1 MGQTR
6 QAGRL
11 RGRQALAQLGRWP
24 QPQACPSSLTPR
36 PSVALTHTSGEP
48 QLLCIQPKL
57 CTATLP
63 TSPRVGL
70 CGRSPAFTCAG
81 HCQSGVRLSHWV
93 RAAAPGVGT
102 PENGRME
109 GLASPGGNTH
119 QLLLRPPPVLQD
131 HAKGSLQVIC
141 LDSQTE
147 NGARHLG
154 RSFLNSFHLRE
165 WKLS

>member
-1 MGQTR
+1 MLPGRDADHRPEVR
-6 QAGRL
+6 QVNSEGDREAAPTTSL
-11 RGRQALAQLGRWP
+11 H
-24 QPQACPSSLTPR
+24 QPSPPCPG
-36 PSVALTHTSGEP
+36 VALMHTSREARLFCL
-48 QLLCIQPKL
+48 QLEL
-57 CTATLP
+57 CTHP
-63 TSPRVGL
+63 PGVVL
-70 CGRSPAFTCAG
+70 CCSSPAITCTG
-81 HCQSGVRLSHWV
+81 DCQSGAQV
-93 RAAAPGVGT
+93 RAAIVGVGT

-109 GLASPGGNTH
+109 GLASPRGNTH
-119 QLLLRPPPVLQD
+119 QLLPQPPPVLQD